1 MPSSSSIL
9 RVAIQTPL
17 RRWFDYLPPDNC
29 NIKLLMPGQR
39 LRVPFGKGKER
50 LGILLAIVN
59 ESDIPSHRLKKI
71 SAIIDHSPLFPRE
84 HLKLLE
90 WASNYYQHPIGDVVL
105 STLPTLLRQGNLAK
119 IAHELQ
125 WRSKNHDLSLLSK
138 APKQKAILKFLHKYP
153 AGVSR
158 DLLNRNFLNWQT
170 PLKYLIDKN
179 YVESFEVI
187 KQEEFQPADNPI
199 KPNKSQANAI
209 DKIFKQWGNHQ
220 AFLLNGVTGS
230 GKTEIYLQCIEHAIY
245 KGQQI
250 LVLLPEI
257 GLTPQFVKRIKDRF
271 NINTVVIHSALSD
284 RERLNAWLKA
294 RDGVAKII
302 LGTRS
307 AIWVPL
313 NNPGI
318 IIVDEEHDLSFKQQD
333 GFRYSARDM
342 ALIRGQHENI
352 PVILGSATPSME
364 SLRNVAIKRY
374 VELKLPE
381 RAGNA
386 RLPAIHILDIRGNEM
401 LGAFSKQL
409 LEKIT
414 FCLNHKQQVLLFHNR
429 RCYAPVMMCH
439 VCGHVLQCPRC
450 DIQLTYH
457 KYKNKLCCHQ
467 CGHEEILKNSCPDC
481 SSDKIIEIGHG
492 TERLVDTLK
501 IYFPQASILRI
512 DRDTTRRKNSM
523 STMLS
528 AILKGNADILVGTQM
543 LAKGHHFPNVTLVG
557 IVDADRGLF
566 SADYRASERMAQII
580 TQVCGRAGRAD
591 QPGTVIIQTH
601 HPDHPLLTTLVTENY
616 DKFAQ
621 SVLLERKQAELPP
634 FSFHALL
641 RAEANESKVAN
652 KFLCD
657 AKTTMLNFN
666 HQELKLFGPLPA
678 PIEKRAGRFRLQLL
692 IQANERNTLRQ
703 LLGPWMLMLEELKSS
718 KKVRWSLDVDPQE
731 TV

>member
-1 MPSSSSIL
+1 MPSSLCIL
-9 RVAIQTPL
+9 RVAVQTPL
-17 RRWFDYLPPDNC
+17 RRWFDYLPPDNY
-29 NIKLLMPGQR
+29 NIKLLAPGQR

-50 LGILLAIVN
+50 IGLLLAIVDK
-59 ESDIPSHRLKKI
+59 SDIPTHKLKKV
-71 SAIIDHSPLFPRE
+71 STIIDHSPLFPQK

-90 WASNYYQHPIGDVVL
+90 WASNYYQHPIGDVVF

-119 IAHELQ
+119 IKQELQ
-125 WRSKNHDLSLLSK
+125 WRLKNNDFSLLNN
-138 APKQKAILKFLHKYP
+138 APKQKAILEFLHKYP
-153 AGVSR
+153 DGVSR
-158 DLLNRNFLNWQT
+158 VLLNKNFLNWQT
-170 PLKYLIDKN
+170 PLKNLIDKN
-179 YVESFEVI
+179 YVESFTVI
-187 KQEEFQPADNPI
+187 KKDGSQPINNPVNL
-199 KPNKSQANAI
+199 NKSQENAV
-209 DKIFKQWGNHQ
+209 DKLIKAWGSYQ

-230 GKTEIYLQCIEHAIY
+230 GKTEIYLQCIEHAINAD
-245 KGQQI
+245 QQVLI
-250 LVLLPEI
+250 LLPEI
-257 GLTPQFVKRIKDRF
+257 GLTPQFVKRIKDRI
-271 NINTVVIHSALSD
+271 NTNTVVMHSALSD
-284 RERLNAWLKA
+284 QKRLNAWLMA
-294 RDGVAKII
+294 RDGEAKII

-342 ALIRGQHENI
+342 ALTRGQHENI
-352 PVILGSATPSME
+352 PVILGSATPAME
-364 SLRNVAIKRY
+364 SLRNVVIKRY

-386 RLPAIHILDIRGNEM
+386 SLPAIKILDIRRNEM
-401 LGAFSKQL
+401 LGAFSKPL

-429 RCYAPVMMCH
+429 RGYAPVMMCH

-467 CGHEEILKNSCPDC
+467 CGHEEILKSSCPDC
-481 SSDKIIEIGHG
+481 LSNQIIEIGYG
-492 TERLVDTLK
+492 TERLVDTLNK
-501 IYFPQASILRI
+501 YFPQASILRI

-523 STMLS
+523 RTMLDV
-528 AILKGNADILVGTQM
+528 IQTGNADILVGTQM

-580 TQVCGRAGRAD
+580 TQVSGRAGRAA

-601 HPDHPLLTTLVTENY
+601 HPEHPLLTTLVTENY
-616 DKFAQ
+616 DKFAE

-641 RAEANESKVAN
+641 RAEANESKIAN

-657 AKTTMLNFN
+657 AKTTMLNLN

-703 LLGPWMLMLEELKSS
+703 ILGPWVLMLEELKSS
-718 KKVRWSLDVDPQE
+718 RKVRWSLDVDPQD

>member
-1 MPSSSSIL
+1 M
-9 RVAIQTPL
+9 
-17 RRWFDYLPPDNC
+17 
-29 NIKLLMPGQR
+29 
-39 LRVPFGKGKER
+39 RVPFGKGKER
-50 LGILLAIVN
+50 IGLLLTIVDK
-59 ESDIPSHRLKKI
+59 SDIPKHKLKKV
-71 SAIIDHSPLFPRE
+71 SSIIDHSPLFPQK

-90 WASNYYQHPIGDVVL
+90 WAGNYYQHPIGDVVF
-105 STLPTLLRQGNLAK
+105 STLPALLRRGNLAK
-119 IAHELQ
+119 TEQELQ
-125 WRSKNHDLSLLSK
+125 WRLKNNDLSLLK
-138 APKQKAILKFLHKYP
+138 NAPKQKAILEFLHNYP
-153 AGVSR
+153 TGVSR
-158 DLLNRNFLNWQT
+158 DLLNNNFLNWQI
-170 PLKYLIDKN
+170 PLKNLIDKN
-179 YVESFEVI
+179 YVESFAVI
-187 KQEEFQPADNPI
+187 KQEEAQPINNPI
-199 KPNKSQANAI
+199 KLNKSQANAV
-209 DKIFKQWGNHQ
+209 DKIINAWGCYQ

-230 GKTEIYLQCIEHAIY
+230 GKTEIYLQCIEHAVNA
-245 KGQQI
+245 GQQVLI
-250 LVLLPEI
+250 LLPEI
-257 GLTPQFVKRIKDRF
+257 GLTPQFVNRIKDR
-271 NINTVVIHSALSD
+271 INTHIVVMHSALSD
-284 RERLNAWLKA
+284 RERLNSWLKA
-294 RDGVAKII
+294 RDGEAKII

-307 AIWVPL
+307 AIWIPL

-333 GFRYSARDM
+333 GFRYSARDI
-342 ALIRGQHENI
+342 ALIRGQHEDI

-364 SLRNVAIKRY
+364 SLRNVAIERY

-386 RLPAIHILDIRGNEM
+386 RLPAIQILDIRGNN
-401 LGAFSKQL
+401 LIGAFSKPL
-409 LEKIT
+409 IEKIT

-429 RCYAPVMMCH
+429 RGYAPVMMCH
-439 VCGHVLQCPRC
+439 VCGHVLQCLRC

-457 KYKNKLCCHQ
+457 KYKNKLCCHH
-467 CGHEEILKNSCPDC
+467 CGHEEILKNGCPDC
-481 SSDKIIEIGHG
+481 SSNQIIEIGYG
-492 TERLVDTLK
+492 TERLVDSLK
-501 IYFPQASILRI
+501 KYFPQASILRI

-523 STMLS
+523 RTMLN
-528 AILKGNADILVGTQM
+528 AIQTGNADILVGTQM

-601 HPDHPLLTTLVTENY
+601 HPEHPLLTTLVTENY

-641 RAEANESKVAN
+641 RAEANESKIAN
-652 KFLCD
+652 KFLCE

-692 IQANERNTLRQ
+692 IQANERNKLRQ
-703 LLGPWMLMLEELKSS
+703 VLGPWVLMLEELKSS
-718 KKVRWSLDVDPQE
+718 RKVRWSLDVDPQE